1 MQQGRRKPIQRERAE
16 GDMVVKWFE
25 LQYPDELLC
34 HIPNELVRGCVQARI
49 MVKAGLI
56 PGMCDFVLFLP
67 KGGHAGLCME
77 FKPTIR
83 KGEPKPKEHPRQI
96 AIIKH
101 LNSRGY
107 LAKIIYG
114 FDAAKKFIDDYMKM

>member
-1 MQQGRRKPIQRERAE
+1 MPRKKAAQAERY
-16 GDMVVKWFE
+16 DQINLVRWFH
-25 LQYPDELLC
+25 LQYPDELIIS
-34 HIPNELVRGCVQARI
+34 IPNNLVRNCVQARN
-49 MVKAGLI
+49 ATYEGLVSGI
-56 PGMCDFVLFLP
+56 PDLMIPVGRGTYL
-67 KGGHAGLCME
+67 GLWIE
-77 FKPTIR
+77 LKRKETPTL
-83 KGEPKPKEHPRQI
+83 KNGVASQRQI